1 MNGFESTRFGFWDW
15 VFWNHQKDLLLR
27 MNGAKRVQIYKAA
40 VNQDDAILIHTDAQ
54 PKSKLPL
61 PVWVLMSHPVKSIA
75 K

>member
-1 MNGFESTRFGFWDW
+1 MGLKVQDLVSGIGFSGSD
-15 VFWNHQKDLLLR
+15 QKDLLLR

-61 PVWVLMSHPVKSIA
+61 PVWVLMSHPMKSIA